1 MKVTQARSLQG
12 SQVVIADETTEE
24 ELMVQLRKSVAI
36 DASPDD
42 VWVVLGDLAAT
53 TEWLPGTVAAR
64 MEGSTRICTTADGF
78 EIREEISDYA
88 PETRSYRYR
97 HLAIPLP
104 VKDSS
109 GSFTVEPRN
118 GGAQV
123 VLEAQ
128 FEALENVDEAQ
139 MGQMFG
145 GALEQS
151 LQALK
156 RRVEEGQRWDAQ

>member
-1 MKVTQARSLQG
+1 
-12 SQVVIADETTEE
+12 
-24 ELMVQLRKSVAI
+24 MVQLRKSVAI

-42 VWVVLGDLAAT
+42 VWAVLGDLAAT
-53 TEWLPGTVAAR
+53 TEWLPGMVAAR
-64 MEGSTRICTTADGF
+64 MEGSTRICTTAGGF

-88 PETRSYRYR
+88 PATRSYRYR

-104 VKDSS
+104 VKNSS

-118 GGAQV
+118 GGAEI

-139 MGQMFG
+139 VGEMFG
-145 GALEQS
+145 AALEQS
-151 LQALK
+151 LHSLK
-156 RRVEEGQRWDAQ
+156 RRVTEGERWDAQ